1 MSKKRL
7 SFEEFREFI
16 CATDK
21 GMCVDSLIAVE
32 IGLLD
37 YETLWEA
44 HCDLQ
49 EVVPHRDAPDSFI
62 VSFLIEMAEY
72 LDFHEVDFDKILGA
86 SVD

>member
-1 MSKKRL
+1 MNKKRL
-7 SFEEFREFI
+7 SFDEFREFI

-32 IGLLD
+32 LGLQD
-37 YETLWEA
+37 YETLWAA

-49 EVVPHRDAPDSFI
+49 EVVPHPDAPESYV

-72 LDFHEVDFDKILGA
+72 LDFHEVDFDKLLGSA
-86 SVD
+86 VE

>member
-1 MSKKRL
+1 MNRFDFAGL
-7 SFEEFREFI
+7 REFLQ
-16 CATDK
+16 ATDK
-21 GMCVDSLIAVE
+21 GKVVDSLIAVE
-32 IGLLD
+32 LGLLD
-37 YETLWEA
+37 YETLWAA

-49 EVVPHRDAPDSFI
+49 AMLPHPDAPKDYV

>member
-1 MSKKRL
+1 MKRFE
-7 SFEEFREFI
+7 FEEMRSFI
-16 CATDK
+16 CETDK
-21 GMCVDSLIAVE
+21 GQLVDSLIAVE
-32 IGLLD
+32 IGLQD
-37 YETLWEA
+37 YETLWAA

-49 EVVPHRDAPDSFI
+49 SVIPHPDAPDSYV

>member
-1 MSKKRL
+1 MKRFE
-7 SFEEFREFI
+7 FEEMREFLQL
-16 CATDK
+16 TDK
-21 GMCVDSLIAVE
+21 GQLVDSLIAVE

-37 YETLWEA
+37 YETLWAA

-49 EVVPHRDAPDSFI
+49 EVIPHPDAPQDYV